1 MKPPTSFMF
10 FDFSQSLSGNL
21 IGSFT
26 LWMITDWMKILLRA
40 QCLDEQKNVRVLLST
55 PLSMEKHHV
64 SPWKFPTFPTFP
76 TSSSIKKPCQKHLKT
91 RSYLRGSSSWVDPT
105 VISSGWPVW
114 WNNHWEGVIPL
125 TKRYIYIY
133 MCIYN
138 IYIYIYRWSMAISVI
153 NYRYLLCKRPL

>member
-1 MKPPTSFMF
+1 MF

-26 LWMITDWMKILLRA
+26 LWMITDWMKILLSA
-40 QCLDEQKNVRVLLST
+40 QCLDEQKNVKVLLST

-64 SPWKFPTFPTFP
+64 SPWKFPTFPISP

-133 MCIYN
+133 M
-138 IYIYIYRWSMAISVI
+138 YIHRNIYRWSMAISVT